1 MSEWEQDKQEFI
13 EKLSHADKTFSDI
26 FTADNEGLVIQ
37 GEERETLKELCENNK
52 KILNKLRSREF
63 TVAVVGLEKAGK
75 STLGNALIRSMVLP
89 EYSERCTYTTTEIR
103 SGDSDVAEVYFYSRE
118 EFNKNFK
125 RMLNEVKYSDTATVD
140 FSTMTLETFQRYWKA
155 VETDPDQRGLFML
168 HNGNTAEDIKTM
180 LEGKQKIIPLLG
192 HAAMTFGAEYW
203 SGGDEFN
210 EFKTYITGMSGKN
223 IDGSVIRQP
232 HPYAVKNVIIR
243 STQLAEMSHLVLY
256 DVPGF
261 DSPTELHKRQTE
273 EMLKESDA
281 IILVT
286 NVGDRPNLTG
296 TQLDMLRKG
305 QDRDG
310 IKLSAKAFI
319 FGNKIDR
326 AADVQTAKNNLAA
339 LRNESV
345 IKYQIAL
352 SNHIVGGSARA
363 YLEKEGLMPGDV
375 ASKIIDD
382 WQLES
387 GDGVKVLHEKM
398 QDYYNNDRFEVLKK
412 RAESTLARTREVLQ
426 NLLERYS
433 TGELNNNDVSAE
445 ILMDIQSRLPDFIRQ
460 ANAITKNYT
469 DKILLETPFTHE
481 LKNDIEKIYPLVND
495 ENGHQQL
502 IQEIEYSLAIDPD
515 GIYPTTT
522 VNGNVRDKL
531 SKTFTENIVASASK
545 LTVERQCQLREELVN
560 SFLDIMGMEATTTY
574 KAEAV
579 SSVNKLF
586 DDMLIEGGSKCNFNS
601 LVERFV
607 TTLIQ
612 TLILTPFAEEQ
623 RRDKVKTT
631 LAELVSLS
639 VYYNMPNKSEQDN
652 IQLMDMGKDSINFFA
667 KILAHKGSVANNDDE
682 IDASENENFLRNL
695 FEENKEQICKGASY
709 AVDLLPFGKW
719 AKLMMK
725 AGINLVDIQAD
736 KSIKNR
742 DKLGNKLEDLFYST
756 DLKWANL
763 SPDQRTQTIEN
774 LIKSYKVNSKENV
787 AVETLASK
795 FDELHELAKKKKRMR
810 TKEDLIETLDTDI
823 MILRDITDKAVIKA
837 IGLERAFIS
846 VVTKNVE
853 LIREKLQDNKDGG
866 KAFRAWIRNNASKLM
881 PSQFE
886 SINETK
892 AINENRKA
900 IVNSIK
906 KVLTNWDV

>member
-13 EKLSHADKTFSDI
+13 EKLNHADKTFNEI
-26 FTADNEGLVIQ
+26 FTADSESLVIQ
-37 GEERETLKELCENNK
+37 GTERETLKELCENNK

-75 STLGNALIRSMVLP
+75 STLGNALIKSMVLP

-103 SGDSDVAEVYFYSRE
+103 AGDNDVAEVYFYSRE

-125 RMLNEVKYSDTATVD
+125 RMLNEVKYPDAID
-140 FSTMTLETFQRYWKA
+140 FSSMTLETFQRYWKA
-155 VETDPDQRGLFML
+155 VEIDPEQRGLFML

-180 LEGKQKIIPLLG
+180 LEGKQKLIPLLG
-192 HAAMTFGAEYW
+192 HAAMPFGSEYW

-223 IDGSVIRQP
+223 ADGSVIREP
-232 HPYAVKNVIIR
+232 YPYAVKNVIIR
-243 STQLAEMSHLVLY
+243 STHLAEMSHIVLY

-310 IKLSAKAFI
+310 IKLSAKAFV

-326 AADVQTAKNNLAA
+326 AADAQTAKNNLAA

-345 IKYQIAL
+345 TKYQIAL

-363 YLEKEGLMPGDV
+363 YLEKEGLISGNV
-375 ASKIIDD
+375 ASKIIDE
-382 WQLES
+382 WQLEF
-387 GDGVKVLHEKM
+387 GDGVKTLHEKM
-398 QDYYNNDRFEVLKK
+398 QDYYNNDRFEVLKN
-412 RAESTLARTREVLQ
+412 RAESTLAKTREVLQ

-433 TGELNNNDVSAE
+433 TGELNNSDISAE
-445 ILMDIQSRLPDFIRQ
+445 ILMEIQSRLPKFIRQ

-469 DKILLETPFTHE
+469 DHILIENPFTNE
-481 LKNDIEKIYPLVND
+481 LKNDIENIYPLVND
-495 ENGHQQL
+495 KNGHQQL

-531 SKTFTENIVASASK
+531 SKNFTENIVASASK
-545 LTVERQCQLREELVN
+545 LTVEKQLNLREELVN
-560 SFLDIMGMEATTTY
+560 AFLNIMGMESGTTY
-574 KAEAV
+574 KTEAV
-579 SSVNKLF
+579 NSVNKLF

-612 TLILTPFAEEQ
+612 TLVLTPFAEEQ

-639 VYYNMPNKSEQDN
+639 VYYNMPNKSEQGN
-652 IQLMDMGKDSINFFA
+652 IQLTDVGKDSINFFA
-667 KILAHKGSVANNDDE
+667 KILAHEGLTLNNDDE

-719 AKLMMK
+719 AKLIMK
-725 AGINLVDIQAD
+725 AGINLVDVQAD

-742 DKLGNKLEDLFYST
+742 DKLGNKLEDLFYGT
-756 DLKWANL
+756 NLKWTSL
-763 SPDQRTQTIEN
+763 SSEQRTQAIEN
-774 LIKSYKVNSKENV
+774 LIKTYKLTNKDNE
-787 AVETLASK
+787 AAETLASK
-795 FDELHELAKKKKRMR
+795 FDELHELAKKKKRMQ
-810 TKEDLIETLDTDI
+810 TKEDMIETLDTDI
-823 MILRDITDKAVIKA
+823 RILRDVTDKAVIKA

-853 LIREKLQDNKDGG
+853 LIREKLQNDEGG
-866 KAFRAWIRNNASKLM
+866 KAFRAWIRVNASKLM

-906 KVLTNWDV
+906 KVLNNWDV